1 MMRKVWIGPLIAA
14 ATAASLAGC
23 NRNASPP
30 SSSADTAPGAAVA
43 QAPYVEGSP
52 LLVNSAD
59 GVHIEY
65 RIYGQGEPAVVLIH
79 GWACNENYWNAQ
91 TPVLK
96 AAHYTVVLVDLAGH
110 GASGKNRSDWSMGN
124 YGEDVASVVRQLPN
138 RQVVLVGHSM
148 GGLVA
153 LEATRRIGDRVIG
166 IVAVDALKSI
176 GQPPMPQK
184 QIETRVD
191 AFRRDFIG
199 ETRKFVAQSLFPQS
213 ADLRFVNKVAYDMSL
228 ASPAVA
234 VASMEALL
242 STDLAP
248 IVADI
253 HVPVMAINSDLEP
266 TDAARIRK
274 SLPDFTAEVIP
285 HTSHFLMMD
294 DTARFNPVLLRDIAT
309 LAQKAGSG
317 LAAGGVARA
326 GQPQGRLPQG
336 AAAHH

>member
-1 MMRKVWIGPLIAA
+1 MRVVWIGLLIAA
-14 ATAASLAGC
+14 SVAGC
-23 NRNASPP
+23 SRSGSPP
-30 SSSADTAPGAAVA
+30 ASSSADTPPNSTAAP
-43 QAPYVEGSP
+43 APYVEGAP

-65 RIYGQGEPAVVLIH
+65 RIYGHGEPAVVLIH

-91 TPVLK
+91 TPALT

-110 GASGKNRSDWSMGN
+110 GASGKNRTDWSMGN
-124 YGEDVASVVRQLPN
+124 YGEDVASVVRQLPQ
-138 RQVVLVGHSM
+138 RRVVLVGHSM

-176 GQPPMPQK
+176 GQPPLPQK

-199 ETRKFVAQSLFPQS
+199 ETRKFVATSLFPKS
-213 ADLRFVNKVAYDMSL
+213 ANPQFVNKVAYDMSL

-266 TDAARIRK
+266 TDTARIRK

-309 LAQKAGSG
+309 LVQKAPGAPPPGG
-317 LAAGGVARA
+317 LS
-326 GQPQGRLPQG
+326 Q
-336 AAAHH
+336 AAATAHR

>member
-1 MMRKVWIGPLIAA
+1 MMRVAWIGLLIAA
-14 ATAASLAGC
+14 SALGC
-23 NRNASPP
+23 NRNGSPP
-30 SSSADTAPGAAVA
+30 ASSSTDTASDSSAAPA
-43 QAPYVEGSP
+43 QPPYVEGSP
-52 LLVNSAD
+52 LLVNSAAD
-59 GVHIEY
+59 GVHVEY
-65 RIYGQGEPAVVLIH
+65 RIYGKGEPAVVLVH

-91 TPVLK
+91 IAPLQS
-96 AAHYTVVLVDLAGH
+96 AHYSVVLLDLAGH
-110 GASGKNRSDWSMGN
+110 GASGRNRSDWSMGN

-166 IVAVDALKSI
+166 IIAVDALKSI
-176 GQPPMPQK
+176 GAPPMPPK
-184 QIETRVD
+184 QIQTRVD

-199 ETRKFVAQSLFPQS
+199 ETRQFVTASLFPKGANTQ
-213 ADLRFVNKVAYDMSL
+213 FVNKVAYDMSL

-234 VASMEALL
+234 VASMQALL

-266 TDAARIRK
+266 TDTARIRK
-274 SLPDFTAEVIP
+274 SLPDFSAEVIP

-294 DTARFNPVLLRDIAT
+294 DAPRFNPVLLRDIAM
-309 LAQKAGSG
+309 LVEKAPG
-317 LAAGGVARA
+317 
-326 GQPQGRLPQG
+326 G
-336 AAAHH
+336 AARH

>member
-1 MMRKVWIGPLIAA
+1 MRVVWIGLLIAA
-14 ATAASLAGC
+14 SVAGC
-23 NRNASPP
+23 SRSGSPP
-30 SSSADTAPGAAVA
+30 ASSSADTSPNSTAAP
-43 QAPYVEGSP
+43 APYVEGAP

-65 RIYGQGEPAVVLIH
+65 RIYGHGEPAVVLIH

-91 TPVLK
+91 TPALT

-110 GASGKNRSDWSMGN
+110 GASGKNRTDWSMGN
-124 YGEDVASVVRQLPN
+124 YGEDVASVVRQLPQ
-138 RQVVLVGHSM
+138 RRVVLVGHSM

-166 IVAVDALKSI
+166 IVAVDALKSV
-176 GQPPMPQK
+176 GQPPMPQQ
-184 QIETRVD
+184 QIKTRVD
-191 AFRRDFIG
+191 AFRKDFIG
-199 ETRKFVAQSLFPQS
+199 ETRKFVAASLFPKS
-213 ADLRFVNKVAYDMSL
+213 ANAQFVNKVAYDMSL

-266 TDAARIRK
+266 TDTARIRK

-309 LAQKAGSG
+309 LVQKAPGAPPPGG
-317 LAAGGVARA
+317 LS
-326 GQPQGRLPQG
+326 Q
-336 AAAHH
+336 AAATAHR

>member
-1 MMRKVWIGPLIAA
+1 MMRVVWIGLLIAA
-14 ATAASLAGC
+14 STVGC
-23 NRNASPP
+23 NRNGSPPP
-30 SSSADTAPGAAVA
+30 SSSTDTATDSTAAPA
-43 QAPYVEGSP
+43 QRPYVEGSP
-52 LLVNSAD
+52 LLVNSAAD

-65 RIYGQGEPAVVLIH
+65 RIYGKGEPAVVLVH

-91 TPVLK
+91 LAPLK
-96 AAHYTVVLVDLAGH
+96 AAHYSVVLVDLAGH
-110 GASGKNRSDWSMGN
+110 GASGKNRSDWSMAN

-138 RQVVLVGHSM
+138 HQVVIVGHSM

-166 IVAVDALKSI
+166 IIAVDALKSI
-176 GQPPMPQK
+176 GEPPMPPK
-184 QIETRVD
+184 QIETRVN

-199 ETRKFVAQSLFPQS
+199 ETRQFVTASLFPKGANLQ
-213 ADLRFVNKVAYDMSL
+213 FVNKVAYDMSL
-228 ASPAVA
+228 ASPTVA

-266 TDAARIRK
+266 TDTARIRK
-274 SLPDFTAEVIP
+274 SLPDFSAEVIP

-294 DTARFNPVLLRDIAT
+294 DAPRFNPVLLRDIAA
-309 LAQKAGSG
+309 LVEKAP
-317 LAAGGVARA
+317 GG
-326 GQPQGRLPQG
+326 PGRR
-336 AAAHH
+336 

>member
-1 MMRKVWIGPLIAA
+1 MRVVWIGLLIAA
-14 ATAASLAGC
+14 SVAGC
-23 NRNASPP
+23 SRSGSPP
-30 SSSADTAPGAAVA
+30 ASSSADTPPNSTAAP
-43 QAPYVEGSP
+43 APYVEGAP

-65 RIYGQGEPAVVLIH
+65 RIYGHGEPAVVLIH

-91 TPVLK
+91 TPALT

-110 GASGKNRSDWSMGN
+110 GASGKNRTDWSMGN
-124 YGEDVASVVRQLPN
+124 YGEDVASVVRQLPQ

-166 IVAVDALKSI
+166 IIAVDALMSI
-176 GQPPMPQK
+176 GQPPRPQK

-191 AFRRDFIG
+191 AFRKDFIG
-199 ETRKFVAQSLFPQS
+199 ETRKFVAASLFPKS
-213 ADLRFVNKVAYDMSL
+213 ANAQFVNKVAYDMSL

-266 TDAARIRK
+266 TDTARIRK

-309 LAQKAGSG
+309 LVQKAPGAPPPGG
-317 LAAGGVARA
+317 LS
-326 GQPQGRLPQG
+326 Q
-336 AAAHH
+336 AAATAHR

>member
-1 MMRKVWIGPLIAA
+1 MMRKVWIGLLIAA
-14 ATAASLAGC
+14 CTAGC
-23 NRNASPP
+23 NRNGPPP
-30 SSSADTAPGAAVA
+30 SPSADTASGATVA
-43 QAPYVEGSP
+43 PAPYVEGAP

-65 RIYGQGEPAVVLIH
+65 RIYGHGDPAVVLIH

-91 TPVLK
+91 TPALK
-96 AAHYTVVLVDLAGH
+96 AAHYSVVLVDLAGH

-124 YGEDVASVVRQLPN
+124 YGEDVASVVRQLPH

-166 IVAVDALKSI
+166 IIAVDALKSI
-176 GQPPMPQK
+176 GQPPLPQK

-191 AFRRDFIG
+191 AFRKDFIG
-199 ETRKFVAQSLFPQS
+199 ETRKFVAASLFPKDANLQ
-213 ADLRFVNKVAYDMSL
+213 FVNKVAYDMSL

-266 TDAARIRK
+266 TDTARIRK

-294 DTARFNPVLLRDIAT
+294 DAARFNPVLLRDLAT
-309 LAQKAGSG
+309 LAQKAG
-317 LAAGGVARA
+317 GGVPPRTS
-326 GQPQGRLPQG
+326 LPQG
-336 AAAHH
+336 AATRR

>member
-1 MMRKVWIGPLIAA
+1 MMRKVWIGLLIAA
-14 ATAASLAGC
+14 CTAGC
-23 NRNASPP
+23 NRNGPPP
-30 SSSADTAPGAAVA
+30 SSSADTASGATVA
-43 QAPYVEGSP
+43 PAPYVEGAP

-65 RIYGQGEPAVVLIH
+65 RIYGHGDPAVVLIH

-91 TPVLK
+91 TPALK
-96 AAHYTVVLVDLAGH
+96 AAHYSVVLVDLAGH

-124 YGEDVASVVRQLPN
+124 YGEDVASVVRQLPH

-166 IVAVDALKSI
+166 IIAVDALKSI
-176 GQPPMPQK
+176 GQPPLPQK

-191 AFRRDFIG
+191 AFRKDFIG
-199 ETRKFVAQSLFPQS
+199 ETRKFVAASLFPKDANLQ
-213 ADLRFVNKVAYDMSL
+213 FVNKVAYDMSL

-266 TDAARIRK
+266 TDTARIRK

-294 DTARFNPVLLRDIAT
+294 DAARFNPVLLRDLAT
-309 LAQKAGSG
+309 LAQKAG
-317 LAAGGVARA
+317 GGVPTRTS
-326 GQPQGRLPQG
+326 LPQG
-336 AAAHH
+336 AATRR

>member
-1 MMRKVWIGPLIAA
+1 MMRKVWIGLLIAA
-14 ATAASLAGC
+14 STAAGTAGC
-23 NRNASPP
+23 NRNAAPP
-30 SSSADTAPGAAVA
+30 PSADTAPGTAAA
-43 QAPYVEGSP
+43 PAPYVEGSP

-65 RIYGQGEPAVVLIH
+65 RIYGQGDPAVVLIH

-91 TPVLK
+91 TPALK
-96 AAHYTVVLVDLAGH
+96 AARYSVVLVDLAGH

-138 RQVVLVGHSM
+138 RRVVLVGHSM

-166 IVAVDALKSI
+166 IIAIDALKSI

-199 ETRKFVAQSLFPQS
+199 ETRKFVAQSLFPKNANLQ
-213 ADLRFVNKVAYDMSL
+213 FVNKVAYDMSL

-234 VASMEALL
+234 VASMESLL

-266 TDAARIRK
+266 TDVARIRK

-294 DTARFNPVLLRDIAT
+294 DTARFNPVLLRDIAA
-309 LAQKAGSG
+309 LAQKAGAG
-317 LAAGGVARA
+317 LTAGGV
-326 GQPQGRLPQG
+326 PQGGPRQAGLPRGG
-336 AAAHH
+336 ATHH

>member
-1 MMRKVWIGPLIAA
+1 MTRVVWIGLLIAA
-14 ATAASLAGC
+14 STLGC
-23 NRNASPP
+23 NRNGSPP
-30 SSSADTAPGAAVA
+30 SASTDTAAVA
-43 QAPYVEGSP
+43 APTPAQPPYTEGSP
-52 LLVNSAD
+52 LLVNSAAD

-65 RIYGQGEPAVVLIH
+65 RIYGKGEPAVVLVH

-91 TPVLK
+91 IAPLK
-96 AAHYTVVLVDLAGH
+96 AAHYSVVLVDLAGH
-110 GASGKNRSDWSMGN
+110 GASGRNRSDWSMAN

-166 IVAVDALKSI
+166 IIAVDALKSI
-176 GQPPMPQK
+176 GEPPMPPR
-184 QIETRVD
+184 QIETRVA

-199 ETRKFVAQSLFPQS
+199 ETRQFVTASLFPKGANAQ
-213 ADLRFVNKVAYDMSL
+213 FVNKVAYDMSL

-234 VASMEALL
+234 VASMQALL

-253 HVPVMAINSDLEP
+253 HVPVLAINSDLEP
-266 TDAARIRK
+266 TDTARIRK
-274 SLPDFTAEVIP
+274 SLPDFSAEVIP

-294 DTARFNPVLLRDIAT
+294 DAARFNPVLLRDIAS
-309 LAQKAGSG
+309 LVEKA
-317 LAAGGVARA
+317 
-326 GQPQGRLPQG
+326 PG
-336 AAAHH
+336 AAASH